1 MLVKVG
7 QEVKQGDILVSG
19 IIEKADETLFL
30 ASKGQILVKQTKE
43 LEYKEKYTQE
53 KEIEKKETEEKQR
66 KNIIAKRKEILKEQD
81 FSNIKCRLWRF
92 IRTFFNTWRV
102 YINIMRLSKENIKY
116 FSAVDSLI
124 NIANALLFRIF
135 RIVLYLVALFAVT
148 LIFFKMNIVVC
159 VVVAFASFTIAQL
172 IRIAENEVEN
182 MTERDYAVAI
192 FSGLIS
198 VMSLIVSIISMI
210 ITSQQGK

>member
-1 MLVKVG
+1 MAKKKNNSMIVNNIESVNLDIEYQKLAKAIVKAQ
-7 QEVKQGDILVSG
+7 QE
-19 IIEKADETLFL
+19 ADN
-30 ASKGQILVKQTKE
+30 Q
-43 LEYKEKYTQE
+43 

-135 RIVLYLVALFAVT
+135 RIVLYLVALFAVI

-198 VMSLIVSIISMI
+198 VMSLIVSVISII

>member
-1 MLVKVG
+1 MAKKKNNSMIVNNIESVNLDIEYQKLAKAIVKA
-7 QEVKQGDILVSG
+7 QQD
-19 IIEKADETLFL
+19 ADN
-30 ASKGQILVKQTKE
+30 Q
-43 LEYKEKYTQE
+43 

-135 RIVLYLVALFAVT
+135 RIVLYLVALFAVI

-198 VMSLIVSIISMI
+198 VMSLIVSVISII

>member
-1 MLVKVG
+1 MFNRQPKNITNHYHNVFRSTTEIDYDKLAKAIVKAQ
-7 QEVKQGDILVSG
+7 QE
-19 IIEKADETLFL
+19 ADN
-30 ASKGQILVKQTKE
+30 Q
-43 LEYKEKYTQE
+43 

-66 KNIIAKRKEILKEQD
+66 KDIIAKRKEILKEQD

-135 RIVLYLVALFAVT
+135 RIVLYLVALFAVI

-198 VMSLIVSIISMI
+198 VMSLIVSVISII

>member
-1 MLVKVG
+1 MFNRQPKNITNHYHNVFRSTTEIDYDKLAKAMVKAQ
-7 QEVKQGDILVSG
+7 QEAEEQ
-19 IIEKADETLFL
+19 
-30 ASKGQILVKQTKE
+30 
-43 LEYKEKYTQE
+43 

-135 RIVLYLVALFAVT
+135 RIVLYLVALFAVI

-198 VMSLIVSIISMI
+198 VMSLIVSVISII

>member
-1 MLVKVG
+1 MFNKQPKNITNHYHNIFRSTTEIDYDKLAKAIVKAQ
-7 QEVKQGDILVSG
+7 QE
-19 IIEKADETLFL
+19 ADN
-30 ASKGQILVKQTKE
+30 Q
-43 LEYKEKYTQE
+43 

-135 RIVLYLVALFAVT
+135 RIVLYLVALFAVI

-159 VVVAFASFTIAQL
+159 VVVAFASFSIAQL

-198 VMSLIVSIISMI
+198 VMSLIVSVISII